1 MLTSTPTKDDFSFH
15 VFIKLLFHVVLNKNN
30 FIFKTIFIPD
40 DIKHFQIQTWA
51 QHETLQCEE

>member
-40 DIKHFQIQTWA
+40 DIKHFQIQT
-51 QHETLQCEE
+51 